1 MIQRVCRQM
10 QNNVSS
16 VPVTVATGR
25 EQISLIWRQLGLGG
39 NISIEPC
46 WRDTFLAIS
55 LVCAYLH
62 EVRGVSLDEVVAIRP
77 ADPYVDEDH
86 FRAVLQLLREAEGEN
101 YANCCEYTADADPLH
116 RGKECCGCG
125 ESGGHSHF
133 G

>member
-1 MIQRVCRQM
+1 M

>member
-86 FRAVLQLLREAEGEN
+86 FRAVLQLLREAD
-101 YANCCEYTADADPLH
+101 CCEYTADADPLH

>member
-1 MIQRVCRQM
+1 M

-16 VPVTVATGR
+16 VPVAVATGR

-39 NISIEPC
+39 HISIEPC

-55 LVCAYLH
+55 LVCADLH
-62 EVRGVSLDEVVAIRP
+62 EVRGVYLDKAVAIRP

-101 YANCCEYTADADPLH
+101 YANYCEYTADADPLQ

>member
-1 MIQRVCRQM
+1 M

-77 ADPYVDEDH
+77 ADPYVDENH

-101 YANCCEYTADADPLH
+101 YANCCKYAPDADPLH
-116 RGKECCGCG
+116 GTEGCCGCG

>member
-1 MIQRVCRQM
+1 MIQRVCCQL
-10 QNNVSS
+10 QTAVHGIAI
-16 VPVTVATGR
+16 TITIGR
-25 EQISLIWRQLGLGG
+25 EQVSLIRRQLGLGV

-77 ADPYVDEDH
+77 ADPYVDENH

>member
-86 FRAVLQLLREAEGEN
+86 FRAVLQSLREAEGEN

>member
-77 ADPYVDEDH
+77 ADPYVDENH

-101 YANCCEYTADADPLH
+101 YANCCKYAPDADPLH
-116 RGKECCGCG
+116 GTEGCCGCG